1 MFQKPM
7 ISKTNV
13 KIRSYGGY
21 FTKAKGEAYL
31 NCEYKNKKKQIRF
44 LIVDQSESPI
54 FGADSCEKFDL
65 IKRLYQVRVEKDEPE
80 KSAPNEVNK
89 ATAKKLKK
97 ILRDLNDDTE
107 KEKFITKNIDVL
119 LVWVKCQWKS
129 KSPSARM
136 PFQWCVLPDVYPK
149 SSKLDSKKSWIGS
162 RVWILSRKLT
172 VPPTGFMIL

>member
-1 MFQKPM
+1 MNILPMKYVEKMFQKPM

-54 FGADSCEKFDL
+54 FSADSCEKFDL
-65 IKRLYQVRVEKDEPE
+65 IKRLYQVRIKKDEPE

-107 KEKFITKNIDVL
+107 KEKFITKNIDVFTGL
-119 LVWVKCQWKS
+119 GKVPVEIKIYSCTLHGYIYVPRTFRRS
-129 KSPSARM
+129 
-136 PFQWCVLPDVYPK
+136 Y
-149 SSKLDSKKSWIGS
+149 
-162 RVWILSRKLT
+162 SRKTLKNGT
-172 VPPTGFMIL
+172 